1 MRRHR
6 ARLLQLTAASAVTA
20 LAVAACS
27 SGSASST
34 SSTGS
39 NPIVVGFT
47 EPLSGSFSAD
57 GRASLRGYQLWASDV
72 NSHGGLL
79 GRPVQLKYLNDNS
92 NPTQVTK
99 EYTELIQQDHVDL
112 TLAPFSSLLTTPA
125 GYATQKFGYAL
136 PEGSGTAPSVYGM
149 NNGHGDPDLFGVS
162 TPVVDQMVPFAN
174 WVVSL
179 PPSVRPKTA
188 AYPMVSDPFADPPV
202 YRAQA
207 ILQKAG
213 VKTVYPP
220 HPITQS
226 NLAPFADAVAARNP
240 QIVVLGSVD
249 VPTVLTFIHEFELK
263 KFNPQMFIAASGP
276 DQGAEFL
283 NHVDSANAEA
293 IMVPDG
299 WYGGEPNALSHVMVQ
314 DYIARYGGTT
324 SGINADVAEA
334 YSAGEV
340 LAAAVTGTQ
349 STDNKKIIT
358 YLHSGVTLQTV
369 QGPAKFDSNGRN
381 TLSGGHEFIFQWQ
394 GGQFL
399 QVLGGNGVGSATIEP
414 TKPHWQT
421 GG

>member
-27 SGSASST
+27 SGNASST
-34 SSTGS
+34 SSNGS
-39 NPIVVGFT
+39 NPIVIGFT

-79 GRPVQLKYLNDNS
+79 GRQVQLKYLNDNS
-92 NPTQVTK
+92 NPAQVTK
-99 EYTELIQQDHVDL
+99 DYTELINQDHVAL
-112 TLAPFSSLLTTPA
+112 TLAPFSSLLTIPA
-125 GYATQKFGYAL
+125 AQATEKYGYAL
-136 PEGSGTAPSVYGM
+136 PEGSGTAPTVYGM
-149 NNGHGDPDLFGVS
+149 NNHRGDPDLFGVS
-162 TPVVDQMVPFAN
+162 TPVVDQMVPFAD
-174 WVVSL
+174 WVASL
-179 PPSVRPKTA
+179 PASARPTTA

-207 ILQKAG
+207 LLQKAG

-226 NLAPFADAVAARNP
+226 NLVPFAAAVAAKHP

-249 VPTVLTFIHEFELK
+249 VPTVLTFIHEFQARHFTPE
-263 KFNPQMFIAASGP
+263 MFIAASGP

-299 WYGGEPNALSHVMVQ
+299 WYGGEPNALSHVMAQ
-314 DYIARYGGTT
+314 DYIARYGGST

-334 YSAGEV
+334 YSAAQV
-340 LAAAVTGTQ
+340 LAGGVTGTG
-349 STDNKKIIT
+349 STDNKKIIG
-358 YLHSGVTLQTV
+358 YLHSHRVQTV
-369 QGPAKFDSNGRN
+369 QGLAQFDTRGRTQRPGSGVHLPVAGRPVPPGPAGRRDRIINHRASSNR
-381 TLSGGHEFIFQWQ
+381 
-394 GGQFL
+394 
-399 QVLGGNGVGSATIEP
+399 
-414 TKPHWQT
+414 T
-421 GG
+421 GKRA

>member
-1 MRRHR
+1 MRCHR
-6 ARLLQLTAASAVTA
+6 ARWLQLTASSAVIA

-34 SSTGS
+34 SSNGN
-39 NPIVVGFT
+39 NPIVIGFT

-79 GRPVQLKYLNDNS
+79 GRQVQLKYLNDNS

-99 EYTELIQQDHVDL
+99 DYTELIEQDHVDL
-112 TLAPFSSLLTTPA
+112 TLAPFSSLLTIPA
-125 GYATQKFGYAL
+125 ARTTRKHGYAL
-136 PEGSGTAPSVYGM
+136 PEGSGTAPSVYQL
-149 NNGHGDPDLFGVS
+149 GDPDLFGVS

-174 WVVSL
+174 WVASL
-179 PPSVRPKTA
+179 PASVRPKSA

-202 YRAQA
+202 YRAQK
-207 ILQKAG
+207 ILQAHG
-213 VKTVYPP
+213 VQTVYPP

-226 NLAPFADAVAARNP
+226 NLVPFADAVVGKHP

-249 VPTVLTFIHEFELK
+249 VPTVLTFIHVFQAK
-263 KFNPQMFIAASGP
+263 KFTPEMFIAASGP
-276 DQGAEFL
+276 DQGGEFL

-299 WYGGEPNALSHVMVQ
+299 WYGGEPNAFSHVMVQ

-334 YSAGEV
+334 YSAAQV
-340 LAAAVTGTQ
+340 LAAAVTGTG
-349 STDNKKIIT
+349 STDNRKIIG
-358 YLHSGVTLQTV
+358 YLHSHTVPTV
-369 QGPAKFDSNGRN
+369 QGLARFDSRGTNV
-381 TLSGGHEFIFQWQ
+381 LSLKQAFIFQWQ

-399 QVLGGNGVGSATIEP
+399 QVLPATAIGSSPIERS
-414 TKPHWQT
+414 KPHWQT
-421 GG
+421 G

>member
-1 MRRHR
+1 MRCHR
-6 ARLLQLTAASAVTA
+6 ARWLQLTASSAVIA

-34 SSTGS
+34 SSNGN
-39 NPIVVGFT
+39 NPIVIGFT

-79 GRPVQLKYLNDNS
+79 GRQVQLKYLNDNS

-99 EYTELIQQDHVDL
+99 DYTELIEQDHVDL
-112 TLAPFSSLLTTPA
+112 TLAPFSSLLTIPA
-125 GYATQKFGYAL
+125 ARTTRKHGYAL
-136 PEGSGTAPSVYGM
+136 PEGSGTAPSVYQL
-149 NNGHGDPDLFGVS
+149 GDPDLFGVS

-174 WVVSL
+174 WVASL
-179 PPSVRPKTA
+179 SASVRPKSA

-202 YRAQA
+202 YRAQK
-207 ILQKAG
+207 ILQAHG
-213 VKTVYPP
+213 VQTVYPP

-226 NLAPFADAVAARNP
+226 NLVPFADAVVAKHP

-249 VPTVLTFIHEFELK
+249 VPTVLTFIHVFQAK
-263 KFNPQMFIAASGP
+263 KFTPEMFIAASGP
-276 DQGAEFL
+276 DQGGEFL

-299 WYGGEPNALSHVMVQ
+299 WYGGEPNAFSHVMVQ

-334 YSAGEV
+334 YSAAQV
-340 LAAAVTGTQ
+340 LAAAVTGTG
-349 STDNKKIIT
+349 STDNRKIIG
-358 YLHSGVTLQTV
+358 YLHSHTVPTV
-369 QGPAKFDSNGRN
+369 QGLARFDSRGTNV
-381 TLSGGHEFIFQWQ
+381 LSLKQAFIFQWQ

-399 QVLGGNGVGSATIEP
+399 QVLPATAIGSSPIERS
-414 TKPHWQT
+414 KPHWQT
-421 GG
+421 G

>member
-27 SGSASST
+27 SGNASST
-34 SSTGS
+34 SSGS
-39 NPIVVGFT
+39 NPIVIGFT

-57 GRASLRGYQLWASDV
+57 GRASLRGYQLWAADV
-72 NSHGGLL
+72 NNHGGLL
-79 GRPVQLKYLNDNS
+79 GRQVQLKYLNDNS
-92 NPTQVTK
+92 DPNRVTK
-99 EYTELIQQDHVDL
+99 DYTELIQQDHVAL
-112 TLAPFSSLLTTPA
+112 TLAPFSSLLTIPA

-149 NNGHGDPDLFGVS
+149 NNNRGDPDLFGVS
-162 TPVVDQMVPFAN
+162 TPVVDQMVPFAD
-174 WVVSL
+174 WVASL
-179 PPSVRPKTA
+179 PAAERPKTA

-202 YRAQA
+202 QRAQA
-207 ILQKAG
+207 ILQAHG
-213 VKTVYPP
+213 VRTVYAP

-226 NLAPFADAVAARNP
+226 DLVPFANAVAASNA

-249 VPTVLTFIHEFELK
+249 VPTVLTFIHVFEAR
-263 KFNPQMFIAASGP
+263 KFYPQMFIAASGP

-314 DYIARYGGTT
+314 DYIARYGGST

-334 YSAGEV
+334 YSAGQV
-340 LAAAVTGTQ
+340 LAAGVTGTG
-349 STDNKKIIT
+349 STDNKKIIA
-358 YLHSGVTLQTV
+358 YLHSHPVQTV
-369 QGPAKFDSNGRN
+369 QGPAQFDTNGRN
-381 TLSGGHEFIFQWQ
+381 TAAGAQSFIFQWQ

-399 QVLGGNGVGSATIEP
+399 QVLPGNAIGSSTIERS
-414 TKPHWQT
+414 KPHWQT

>member
-27 SGSASST
+27 SGNASST
-34 SSTGS
+34 GSNGS

-47 EPLSGSFSAD
+47 EPLSGDFSAD
-57 GRASLRGYQLWASDV
+57 GRASLHGYQLWASDV

-79 GRPVQLKYLNDNS
+79 GRQVQLKYLNDNS
-92 NPTQVTK
+92 NPNQVTK
-99 EYTELIQQDHVDL
+99 DYTELITQDHVDL
-112 TLAPFSSLLTTPA
+112 TLAPFSSLLTIPA
-125 GYATQKFGYAL
+125 AVTTRKYGFAL
-136 PEGSGTAPSVYGM
+136 PEGSGTAPTVYGQ
-149 NNGHGDPDLFGVS
+149 HDPDLFGVS
-162 TPVVDQMVPFAN
+162 TPVVDQMEPFAN
-174 WVVSL
+174 WVASL
-179 PPSVRPKTA
+179 PSSVRPTTA
-188 AYPMVSDPFADPPV
+188 AYPMVADPFADPPV

-226 NLAPFADAVAARNP
+226 NLVPFADAVAARHP

-249 VPTVLTFIHEFELK
+249 VPTVLTFIHEFKAKNL
-263 KFNPQMFIAASGP
+263 NPEMFIAASGP

-299 WYGGEPNALSHVMVQ
+299 WYGGEANALSHVMVQ

-340 LAAAVTGTQ
+340 LAAGVTGTG
-349 STDNKKIIT
+349 STDNKKIIA

-369 QGPAKFDSNGRN
+369 QGPARFASDGTNVASVR
-381 TLSGGHEFIFQWQ
+381 HEFIFQWQ

-399 QVLGGNGVGSATIEP
+399 QVLPGTAIGSSTIER

>member
-27 SGSASST
+27 SGNASGT
-34 SSTGS
+34 SSNGS
-39 NPIVVGFT
+39 NPIVIGFT
-47 EPLSGSFSAD
+47 EPLTGSFSAD
-57 GRASLRGYQLWASDV
+57 GHASLRGYQLWAADV

-92 NPTQVTK
+92 DPNRVTK
-99 EYTELIQQDHVDL
+99 DYTELIQQDHVNF
-112 TLAPFSSLLTTPA
+112 TLAPFSSLLTIPA
-125 GYATQKFGYAL
+125 GHATQKFGYAL

-149 NNGHGDPDLFGVS
+149 DDNHGDPDLFGVS
-162 TPVVDQMVPFAN
+162 TPVQDQMVPFAD
-174 WVVSL
+174 WVASL
-179 PPSVRPKTA
+179 PAGERPKTA

-202 YRAQA
+202 QRAQA
-207 ILQKAG
+207 ILQAHG
-213 VKTVYPP
+213 VRTVYAPP
-220 HPITQS
+220 PITSS
-226 NLAPFADAVAARNP
+226 NLVPSADAVAASNA

-249 VPTVLTFIHEFELK
+249 VPTVLTFIHVFEAM
-263 KFNPQMFIAASGP
+263 KFYPQMFIAASGP

-314 DYIARYGGTT
+314 DYIARYGGST

-334 YSAGEV
+334 YSAGQV
-340 LAAAVTGTQ
+340 LAAGVTGTG
-349 STDNKKIIT
+349 STDNKKIIV
-358 YLHSGVTLQTV
+358 YLHRHPVQTV
-369 QGPAKFDSNGRN
+369 QGPAQFDSKGRN
-381 TLSGGHEFIFQWQ
+381 TAPGAQSFIFQWQ

-399 QVLGGNGVGSATIEP
+399 QVLPGNAIGSSTIERS
-414 TKPHWQT
+414 KPHWQT

>member
-6 ARLLQLTAASAVTA
+6 ARLLQLTAASAATA
-20 LAVAACS
+20 LAVTACS
-27 SGSASST
+27 SGNASST
-34 SSTGS
+34 SSNGS
-39 NPIVVGFT
+39 NPIVIGFT

-79 GRPVQLKYLNDNS
+79 GRQVRLKYLNDSS

-99 EYTELIQQDHVDL
+99 DYTELITQDHVDL
-112 TLAPFSSLLTTPA
+112 TLAPFSSLLTIPA
-125 GYATQKFGYAL
+125 AVTTRKYGYAL
-136 PEGSGTAPSVYGM
+136 PEGSGTAPTVYQKD
-149 NNGHGDPDLFGVS
+149 DPDLFGVS
-162 TPVVDQMVPFAN
+162 TPVVDQMVPFAD
-174 WVVSL
+174 WVASL
-179 PPSVRPKTA
+179 PASVRPATA
-188 AYPMVSDPFADPPV
+188 AYPIVSDPFADPPV

-220 HPITQS
+220 HPIMQH
-226 NLAPFADAVAARNP
+226 NLVPFADAVAARHP

-249 VPTVLTFIHEFELK
+249 VPTVLTFIHEFQAKNL
-263 KFNPQMFIAASGP
+263 NPEMFIAASGP

-314 DYIARYGGTT
+314 DYIAKYGGST

-334 YSAGEV
+334 YSAGQV
-340 LAAAVTGTQ
+340 LAAGVTGAG
-349 STDNKKIIT
+349 STGNKKIISF
-358 YLHSGVTLQTV
+358 LHSGVTLQTV
-369 QGPAKFDSNGRN
+369 QGLAKFNRVGVN
-381 TLSGGHEFIFQWQ
+381 VLSLKQAFIFQWQ
-394 GGQFL
+394 GGQFV
-399 QVLGGNGVGSATIEP
+399 QVLPGSAIGSSTIER

>member
-27 SGSASST
+27 SGNASST
-34 SSTGS
+34 SSSGS
-39 NPIVVGFT
+39 NPIVIGFT

-57 GRASLRGYQLWASDV
+57 GRASLRGYQLWAADV

-92 NPTQVTK
+92 DPNRVIK
-99 EYTELIQQDHVDL
+99 DYTELINQDRVNL
-112 TLAPFSSLLTTPA
+112 TLAPFSSLLTIPA
-125 GYATQKFGYAL
+125 AKTTQKYGYAL

-149 NNGHGDPDLFGVS
+149 NNNQGDPDLFGVS
-162 TPVVDQMVPFAN
+162 TPVVDQMVPFAE
-174 WVVSL
+174 WVASL
-179 PPSVRPKTA
+179 PAAERPKTA

-202 YRAQA
+202 QRAQT
-207 ILQKAG
+207 ILQAHG
-213 VKTVYPP
+213 VRTVYAPP
-220 HPITQS
+220 PITQS
-226 NLAPFADAVAARNP
+226 DLVPFANAVVASNA

-249 VPTVLTFIHEFELK
+249 VPTVLTFIHVFEAR
-263 KFNPQMFIAASGP
+263 KFYPQMFIAASGP

-314 DYIARYGGTT
+314 DYIARYGGST

-334 YSAGEV
+334 YSAGQV
-340 LAAAVTGTQ
+340 LAAGVSGTH
-349 STDNKKIIT
+349 SLDNKKIVR
-358 YLHSGVTLQTV
+358 YLHTHSVQTV
-369 QGPAKFDSNGRN
+369 QGPAQFDAKGRN
-381 TLSGGHEFIFQWQ
+381 TAAGAESFIFQWQ

-399 QVLGGNGVGSATIEP
+399 QVLPGNAIGSSTIER

>member
-6 ARLLQLTAASAVTA
+6 ARFLQLTAASAVTA

-27 SGSASST
+27 SGNASST
-34 SSTGS
+34 STNGS
-39 NPIVVGFT
+39 NPIIIGFT
-47 EPLSGSFSAD
+47 EPLTGSFSAD
-57 GRASLRGYQLWASDV
+57 GRASLRGYELWANDV

-92 NPTQVTK
+92 NPDQVTK
-99 EYTELIQQDHVDL
+99 GYTELITQDHVAL
-112 TLAPFSSLLTTPA
+112 TLAPFSSLLTIPA
-125 GYATQKFGYAL
+125 GHVTQKYGYAL

-162 TPVVDQMVPFAN
+162 VPVVDQLVPFAD
-174 WVVSL
+174 WVASL
-179 PPSVRPKTA
+179 PPGLRPKTA

-202 YRAQA
+202 YRAQS
-207 ILQKAG
+207 ILQAHG

-226 NLAPFADAVAARNP
+226 NLVPFADAVAAKHP

-249 VPTVLTFIHEFELK
+249 VPTVLTFIHEFQTK
-263 KFNPQMFIAASGP
+263 KLNPEMFIATSGP

-340 LAAAVTGTQ
+340 LAAGITGTG
-349 STDNKKIIT
+349 STDNKKIIA
-358 YLHSGVTLQTV
+358 YLHSHTVQTV
-369 QGPAKFDSNGRN
+369 QGPAQFDSRGSN
-381 TLSGGHEFIFQWQ
+381 TRSGGHEFIFQWQ

-399 QVLGGNGVGSATIEP
+399 QVLPGDAIGSSTIER
-414 TKPHWQT
+414 TKPGWQT

>member
-1 MRRHR
+1 MRCHR
-6 ARLLQLTAASAVTA
+6 ARWLQLTASSAVIA

-34 SSTGS
+34 SSNGN
-39 NPIVVGFT
+39 NPIVIGFT

-79 GRPVQLKYLNDNS
+79 GRQVQLKYLNDNS

-99 EYTELIQQDHVDL
+99 DYTELIEQDHVDL
-112 TLAPFSSLLTTPA
+112 TLAPFSSLLTIPA
-125 GYATQKFGYAL
+125 ARTTRKHGYAL
-136 PEGSGTAPSVYGM
+136 PEGSGTAPSVYQL
-149 NNGHGDPDLFGVS
+149 GDPDLFGVS

-174 WVVSL
+174 WVASL
-179 PPSVRPKTA
+179 PASVRPKSA

-202 YRAQA
+202 YRAQK
-207 ILQKAG
+207 ILQAHG
-213 VKTVYPP
+213 VQTVYPP

-226 NLAPFADAVAARNP
+226 NLVPFADAVVAKHP

-249 VPTVLTFIHEFELK
+249 VPTVLTFIHVFQAK
-263 KFNPQMFIAASGP
+263 KFTPEMFIAASGP
-276 DQGAEFL
+276 DQGGEFL

-299 WYGGEPNALSHVMVQ
+299 WYGGEPNAFSHVMVQ

-334 YSAGEV
+334 YSAAQV
-340 LAAAVTGTQ
+340 LAAAVTGTG
-349 STDNKKIIT
+349 STDNRKIIG
-358 YLHSGVTLQTV
+358 YLHSHTVPTV
-369 QGPAKFDSNGRN
+369 QGLARFDSRGTNV
-381 TLSGGHEFIFQWQ
+381 LSLKQAFIFQWQ

-399 QVLGGNGVGSATIEP
+399 QVLPATAIGSSPIERS
-414 TKPHWQT
+414 KPHWQT
-421 GG
+421 G